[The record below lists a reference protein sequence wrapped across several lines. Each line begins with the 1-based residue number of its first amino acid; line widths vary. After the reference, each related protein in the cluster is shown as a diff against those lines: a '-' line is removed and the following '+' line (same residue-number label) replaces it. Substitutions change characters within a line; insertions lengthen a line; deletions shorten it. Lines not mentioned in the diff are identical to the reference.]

1 MSIATPSGHVSQK
14 YPCYKDTG
22 SQPSYDERSW
32 HTLQLDKYTQDH
44 PHPQQNVLSNNRTN
58 LGQKCVST
66 NGTTKSI
73 TKYEPKEEN
82 IESTYKQPK
91 EGPFK
96 ARTAAI
102 SKHCMQIISRNTM
115 SYFVLCI

>member
-1 MSIATPSGHVSQK
+1 M
-14 YPCYKDTG
+14 
-22 SQPSYDERSW
+22 
-32 HTLQLDKYTQDH
+32 
-44 PHPQQNVLSNNRTN
+44 PQQNVLSNNRTN
-58 LGQKCVST
+58 LGQKCAFQRMAQQYFYIYPMMYTVETLVNTS
-66 NGTTKSI
+66 KQQRSI